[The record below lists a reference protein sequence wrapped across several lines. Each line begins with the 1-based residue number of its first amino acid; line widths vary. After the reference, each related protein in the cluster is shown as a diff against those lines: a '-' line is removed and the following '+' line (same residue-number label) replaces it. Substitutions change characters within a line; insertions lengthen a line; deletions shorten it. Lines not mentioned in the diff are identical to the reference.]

1 MLVKQDTAILTPF
14 ETLKIREN
22 LNEKYQAIAD
32 GLLHTQMR
40 VEELWEFMRHPEWYS
55 ASRRC
60 IDLPKGAI
68 KKVKTLHKERTV
80 RLSIAGCSAVE
91 YLIKMNPDKVSRQ
104 AMGPA
109 MKRAAKKAGFKPDG
123 ITSKMYRK
131 TMISWLMTCVPEKMY
146 MIAGSAGHT
155 LETMQN
161 HYTNL
166 AFEKRDIED
175 MRAILKG
182 WGET

>member
-1 MLVKQDTAILTPF
+1 MLIRKDTAILTPF

-68 KKVKTLHKERTV
+68 KKVKTLHKERTT
-80 RLSIAGCSAVE
+80 RLSIAGCLAVE
-91 YLIKMNPDKVSRQ
+91 YLVKMNPNKVSRQ

-109 MKRAAKKAGFKPDG
+109 LKRAAKKAGFKLVG
-123 ITSKMYRK
+123 ITPKMYRK
-131 TMISWLMTCVPEKMY
+131 TMISWLMTCMPEKMY
-146 MIAGSAGHT
+146 MISGSAGHT
-155 LETMQN
+155 IETMQD

-166 AFEKRDIED
+166 AFDKRDLED
-175 MRAILKG
+175 MRVILKG